1 MWHYFFAALV
11 LMLVFEGIMPF
22 LSPERWRSFVNK
34 LALQSDRSLRIMGFV
49 TMIIGVGILTV
60 LHLFFD
66 KPKFF
71 FDSNI

>member
-1 MWHYFFAALV
+1 MWHYFFAALA

-66 KPKFF
+66 
-71 FDSNI
+71 II